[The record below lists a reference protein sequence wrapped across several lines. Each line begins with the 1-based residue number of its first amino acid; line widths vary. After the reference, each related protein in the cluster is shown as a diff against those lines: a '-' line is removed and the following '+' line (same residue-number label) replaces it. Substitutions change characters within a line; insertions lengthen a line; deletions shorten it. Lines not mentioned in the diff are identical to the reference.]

1 MYVATEAGHPGTM
14 GVPVAMMGIEAGG
27 GHSDRDYAN
36 LESIAPTVEI
46 LKRFIRK
53 QRVSLWKISCCLAE
67 KELKNLHG
75 MVYSLKCSF
84 SGCVQPGNFIR
95 R

>member
-1 MYVATEAGHPGTM
+1 MCGATDARHLGTM

-46 LKRFIRK
+46 LKRFIRE
-53 QRVSLWKISCCLAE
+53 Q
-67 KELKNLHG
+67 
-75 MVYSLKCSF
+75 
-84 SGCVQPGNFIR
+84 Q
-95 R
+95 